1 MFYHSTF
8 RFSFRSTLLENIL
21 KKSWNTCI
29 EKSINAFFS
38 QTPDS
43 DSDDSSNNDGMPAL
57 VDAVSEGDSID

>member
-1 MFYHSTF
+1 MCSITEPSDSLSVQ
-8 RFSFRSTLLENIL
+8 RCWKIL
-21 KKSWNTCI
+21 KKSWNI

>member
-8 RFSFRSTLLENIL
+8 RFSFRSTLLENIF
-21 KKSWNTCI
+21 KKSWNI